1 VFDHCQHELS
11 ESDEAAACA
20 LYWSVVQQNQPL
32 VCSSTSIMTLEQAI
46 RLNPWVAEPYL
57 LLAQLLL
64 TNKTYDQAQTAAAHG
79 LHLLTCWGNSW
90 DKRIGWDA
98 WVSWG
103 RILLQGAQ
111 NRQWP
116 ETLNKLNNVALKG

>member
-1 VFDHCQHELS
+1 
-11 ESDEAAACA
+11 
-20 LYWSVVQQNQPL
+20 
-32 VCSSTSIMTLEQAI
+32 
-46 RLNPWVAEPYL
+46 
-57 LLAQLLL
+57 
-64 TNKTYDQAQTAAAHG
+64 

-116 ETLNKLNNVALKG
+116 ETLNKLNNVALKS